1 MEVLRPLDL
10 REASAAQLQA
20 AHAAALLLHAQLGA
34 PQHSAA
40 LPSLHGHGQARRPL
54 WAPETRG
61 VMDGHHAA
69 SRTVLHEGPRDALA
83 HAHALVLED
92 ERVAQQSLLLALSN
106 RAEALAEPRPLLL
119 SSCAAVLGDG
129 LAAAV
134 GVGSLRL
141 RFSLLAMLR
150 TTQLL
155 PLAAIPLAPLL
166 LLDRLLDASA
176 LFL

>member
-1 MEVLRPLDL
+1 
-10 REASAAQLQA
+10 
-20 AHAAALLLHAQLGA
+20 
-34 PQHSAA
+34 
-40 LPSLHGHGQARRPL
+40 
-54 WAPETRG
+54 
-61 VMDGHHAA
+61 MDGHHAA

-166 LLDRLLDASA
+166 LVDRLLDASA
-176 LFL
+176 LLL